1 MPRPTRRASALGSK
15 GCAGSAQ
22 EVIETKRKAE
32 PSPSGLSDSNVLW
45 KSDGSRYSKK
55 PKQGRSPVGTPA
67 SVSLG
72 LSPFDLE
79 HVHDEAN
86 ALIISD
92 EEMEAMPTTPRF
104 CALDQCAGNGEHA
117 GRSQEFSS
125 DAGSPIMHHGTR
137 MSPLPLSP
145 LSESCGEYQNEEDF
159 YVYEVNLFP
168 ILCWQEEPML
178 RHPASEDTIP
188 IEVPRWSFWSYC
200 RNFGSF
206 SNQKAE
212 DERRKLVSAMVRA
225 DRRIWNIQEI
235 FEYDDK
241 KGLFLGVSI
250 FDECLIKEQPRLRPS
265 VLAAVALGIGEKFEE
280 ADSDRDRL
288 HLVYEELNVSAT
300 KDELAHAEIAIL
312 NAIDYRLHRPT
323 AAHHRHWFLEHLF
336 ISYQLYTD
344 KELLRKAYQYLCEM
358 TLLCASSGR
367 WAPTVQAACA
377 CHVTFV
383 LYGERACEKHWREL
397 LQTERRFQQLTVASR
412 QLFKLLQEPDIR
424 RNAIYLKYAES
435 DQSCI
440 SVKVQEKHE
449 KRMRTQW
456 K

>member
-1 MPRPTRRASALGSK
+1 MMCSQVRKLVVVVASQVTEETLERWTFDVQVNDTQAALAVPQTQADKVREQKEIQALQSDKWSRGLTRKVYPYFSSYQAR
-15 GCAGSAQ
+15 SAQ
-22 EVIETKRKAE
+22 KEVIETKRKAE
-32 PSPSGLSDSNVLW
+32 PSPSGLSEHSNVLW
-45 KSDGSRYSKK
+45 RSNGSRYSKK
-55 PKQGRSPVGTPA
+55 PKQGRSPVEESKQSTRNA
-67 SVSLG
+67 DMNMDCLG
-72 LSPFDLE
+72 LSPSNFE
-79 HVHDEAN
+79 HVHDEAY

-104 CALDQCAGNGEHA
+104 CALDQCGGNGEHA
-117 GRSQEFSS
+117 GCIAFQEFSS

-137 MSPLPLSP
+137 MSPPPLSP

-178 RHPASEDTIP
+178 RHPASEDTLP

-288 HLVYEELNVSAT
+288 HLVYEAGKMSNPVVS
-300 KDELAHAEIAIL
+300 EILSQI
-312 NAIDYRLHRPT
+312 
-323 AAHHRHWFLEHLF
+323 
-336 ISYQLYTD
+336 
-344 KELLRKAYQYLCEM
+344 C
-358 TLLCASSGR
+358 
-367 WAPTVQAACA
+367 
-377 CHVTFV
+377 
-383 LYGERACEKHWREL
+383 
-397 LQTERRFQQLTVASR
+397 
-412 QLFKLLQEPDIR
+412 
-424 RNAIYLKYAES
+424 
-435 DQSCI
+435 
-440 SVKVQEKHE
+440 
-449 KRMRTQW
+449 
-456 K
+456 